1 MAAIKG
7 IIFDVDGVL
16 LDSMPVW
23 HTVSWYM
30 LKDMGIEADP
40 DIGNEMFAMRIG
52 DAAEWLIQTFDLTLT
67 PEEIIDRID
76 RRIEDAYRTTVLP
89 KDGAG
94 ELLARLE
101 ALGIPMVIGTST
113 DRSCIEAALARLDF
127 GRYFRRIFTCTEV
140 GKPKSEPDL
149 FLAAMEELG
158 TRPEETLLIE
168 DGLYSVRTAKVLGIR
183 TVGVYDYTS
192 RADQKALE
200 ETADHYLP
208 EGVSLNKIEGFLAP
222 EGAGKR

>member
-1 MAAIKG
+1 
-7 IIFDVDGVL
+7 
-16 LDSMPVW
+16 
-23 HTVSWYM
+23 
-30 LKDMGIEADP
+30 
-40 DIGNEMFAMRIG
+40 
-52 DAAEWLIQTFDLTLT
+52 
-67 PEEIIDRID
+67 
-76 RRIEDAYRTTVLP
+76 
-89 KDGAG
+89 
-94 ELLARLE
+94 
-101 ALGIPMVIGTST
+101 MVIGTST
-113 DRSCIEAALARLDF
+113 DWSCIEAALARLDL

-168 DGLYSVRTAKVLGIR
+168 DGLYSVRTAKALGIR